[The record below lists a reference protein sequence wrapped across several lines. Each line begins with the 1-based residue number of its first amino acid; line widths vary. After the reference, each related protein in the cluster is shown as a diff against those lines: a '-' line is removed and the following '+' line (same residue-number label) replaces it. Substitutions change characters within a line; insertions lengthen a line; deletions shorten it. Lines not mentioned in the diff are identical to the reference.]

1 MAEQKMSKREI
12 LEKQTKAFQKLGLN
26 DAEIAEIL
34 QADKE
39 IDQGADLFPLTAEQE
54 QASKEVR
61 KTTAKNPTVYNFKP
75 REKKVN
81 NSKREL
87 IAVIQKALE
96 DNGCKVVLT
105 TNPEREFEF
114 TCGDTKYKI
123 VMSVPRK

>member
-1 MAEQKMSKREI
+1 MAERKISKKEIEQKQI
-12 LEKQTKAFQKLGLN
+12 KAFQKLGLN
-26 DAEIAEIL
+26 DKEIAEVL

-39 IDQGADLFPLTAEQE
+39 IEQGADLFPLTDEQE
-54 QASKEVR
+54 KASKEVR
-61 KTTAKNPTVYNFKP
+61 KTTAKAFKVYNFKP
-75 REKKVN
+75 KEKKVN
-81 NSKREL
+81 NNKREL

-114 TCGDTKYKI
+114 TCDDTKYKI

>member
-1 MAEQKMSKREI
+1 MVEQRMSKREM
-12 LEKQTKAFQKLGLN
+12 LEKQTKALQKLGLN

-39 IDQGADLFPLTAEQE
+39 IDQGADLFPLTDEQE
-54 QASKEVR
+54 KASKEVR
-61 KTTAKNPTVYNFKP
+61 KTTAKAPTVYNFKQK
-75 REKKVN
+75 EKKVN
-81 NSKREL
+81 NDKLKL
-87 IAVIQKALE
+87 IAVIQKVLE

-114 TCGDTKYKI
+114 TCDNTKYKI